1 MNALSLDEQKY
12 SNILCDGSRT
22 CRVDPRVY
30 NDDFAS
36 SSEARVL
43 SNKSRRKVKP
53 ATFDYES
60 KEGVKEHVSVLYCE
74 TDGEKN
80 SQNDRH

>member
-1 MNALSLDEQKY
+1 MNTLALDEQKY
-12 SNILCDGSRT
+12 SDILTDGSRT

-36 SSEARVL
+36 SCEARVL
-43 SNKSRRKVKP
+43 SNKSRRRVKP

-60 KEGVKEHVSVLYCE
+60 KESVNEHVSVLYCE
-74 TDGEKN
+74 TDGEKKSHN
-80 SQNDRH
+80 ARH